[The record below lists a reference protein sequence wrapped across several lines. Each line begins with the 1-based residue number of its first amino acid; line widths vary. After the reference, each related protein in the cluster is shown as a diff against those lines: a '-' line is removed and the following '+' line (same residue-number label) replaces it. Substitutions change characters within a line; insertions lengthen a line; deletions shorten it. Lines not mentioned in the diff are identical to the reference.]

1 MKYILS
7 VLFLFFFFSGFTQIY
22 QEMPQYGYRANRM
35 AFDSTLQIPT
45 VCGVPTLKS
54 VVSVNRK
61 AAIAFDSCNNKFYS
75 YNPKTLTW
83 SEVSGGGNPTF
94 QNVIDNGNLITKND
108 TIKFNEQTR
117 LNFTGKA
124 SGNQTY
130 SLLDIYNGNTGGI
143 IDMKQFSN
151 PLQQIFFSPNFTYL
165 NNDDISISTSTG
177 LNIINGDINM
187 VDDNKINFLNTSG
200 AYYNSLISDA
210 NNDVSDKLHH
220 LPNLYQVYDDT
231 LATTADIRN
240 STIDTA
246 NKWVNNIYRT
256 SGVDSIYYTIG
267 STTYAIKDSAGGGS
281 SQNGR
286 FGNDTA
292 TVVMAKVHNNSGS
305 TLTNGKVVFLAT
317 SGTNSD
323 APSVRLANNK
333 ADSTSANTFGFVS
346 GSIAN
351 NDTGWVILS
360 GKIEK
365 LNTSAYSNGDI
376 IYLDS
381 VSGNW
386 TKTKPVAP
394 YHMVYLGVVVK
405 SNAGNGSIFV
415 KCQNGYELDEIHDVQ
430 ITSKQNNQVLAYSDT
445 QKVWK
450 NRNIYS
456 IVDTTNLIATKTNV
470 AAKVNISDTS
480 TMLTPYIRLAGTGL
494 TKSSQTLSN
503 NLSTGVA
510 GGQSVVGGTA
520 ASENLTLSSTTNA
533 TKGKI
538 LFGTSAYDEVN
549 NRLGIGTASPATTVN
564 VIGSTG
570 YNALRIGDG
579 TGYINQQYN
588 RGATGSWLTQTTTA
602 STGIMF
608 EYSHATNPG
617 FNFLVPGIVAMG
629 LGMDNAGMFMSNT
642 TSSYPGTTLM
652 KIFNGGNIAIG
663 TSTNAGYKLDV
674 NGTARAVTSIESPI
688 HYGNS
693 TASGTLTLGS
703 TSNATKGKILFGT
716 SAYDEVN
723 NRLGIGLT
731 SPTAQLD
738 VVGTGKI
745 STTDNSYNQQLVI
758 ENKSTGTTAL
768 TGIVLQ
774 YGSSSS
780 LVGQMTYVP
789 SNYIT
794 ASLQN
799 TLLFSSAGQQKLA
812 FVANGSGSG
821 GVAQDMYF
829 STLGTNS
836 TYQMQIKGNTG
847 NVQIGTNTDAGYK
860 FDVNGTA
867 RVQGALNFNPTNT
880 AAGTT
885 GNQTINKASGTV
897 NIAAAGT
904 TVTVTNN
911 LVTASSIVF
920 AVIRTNDATAT
931 IKNVVPASGSF
942 TINLNAATT
951 AETSIGFFVI
961 N

>member
-61 AAIAFDSCNNKFYS
+61 AAVAFDSCNNKFYT

-83 SEVSGGGNPTF
+83 SEVSGGGATPPLQDVLTIGKDYTDDLGNTIRLSDYENISGADTYYPIRFFDNGESLPSLNIIEDMSMSNQKSELKMGNFGNFEATNFTLNTDSLSIKKGYGGTNNELILNYDGLKINKNEAEYTNLNFLNSNNYGNNYDVHLPFQNGSLNDTLYTF
-94 QNVIDNGNLITKND
+94 QNFRTD
-108 TIKFNEQTR
+108 TT
-117 LNFTGKA
+117 
-124 SGNQTY
+124 
-130 SLLDIYNGNTGGI
+130 
-143 IDMKQFSN
+143 
-151 PLQQIFFSPNFTYL
+151 
-165 NNDDISISTSTG
+165 
-177 LNIINGDINM
+177 
-187 VDDNKINFLNTSG
+187 
-200 AYYNSLISDA
+200 
-210 NNDVSDKLHH
+210 
-220 LPNLYQVYDDT
+220 
-231 LATTADIRN
+231 
-240 STIDTA
+240 
-246 NKWVNNIYRT
+246 NKWVNDVTRKN
-256 SGVDSIYYTIG
+256 
-267 STTYAIKDSAGGGS
+267 
-281 SQNGR
+281 
-286 FGNDTA
+286 
-292 TVVMAKVHNNSGS
+292 
-305 TLTNGKVVFLAT
+305 
-317 SGTNSD
+317 
-323 APSVRLANNK
+323 
-333 ADSTSANTFGFVS
+333 DSTIT
-346 GSIAN
+346 IY
-351 NDTGWVILS
+351 
-360 GKIEK
+360 K
-365 LNTSAYSNGDI
+365 NTSATDITISSVSNAKRLTTNVYNASGATIAKGSVVYINGRHSSNLPTILKAQANDENNSYKTFAIVENDIADNSAGVVIQAGNIGNLNLPTSSYTDGDI
-376 IYLDS
+376 VYLS
-381 VSGNW
+381 PTIAGGI
-386 TKTKPVAP
+386 TITKPLAP
-394 YHMVYLGVVVK
+394 LHICKIGSVTRAHPTL
-405 SNAGNGSIFV
+405 GSIEI
-415 KCQNGYELDEIHDVQ
+415 KIENGWQLDELSDVQ
-430 ITSKQNNQVLAYSDT
+430 IPAVPNDSTLLQFSRVDSLWHSVSVNNAIGTKYIKPSDT
-445 QKVWK
+445 
-450 NRNIYS
+450 
-456 IVDTTNLIATKTNV
+456 A
-470 AAKVNISDTS
+470 

-617 FNFLVPGIVAMG
+617 FNFLVPGLVAMG

-663 TSTNAGYKLDV
+663 TSSNAGYKL
-674 NGTARAVTSIESPI
+674 
-688 HYGNS
+688 
-693 TASGTLTLGS
+693 
-703 TSNATKGKILFGT
+703 
-716 SAYDEVN
+716 
-723 NRLGIGLT
+723 
-731 SPTAQLD
+731 
-738 VVGTGKI
+738 
-745 STTDNSYNQQLVI
+745 
-758 ENKSTGTTAL
+758 
-768 TGIVLQ
+768 
-774 YGSSSS
+774 
-780 LVGQMTYVP
+780 
-789 SNYIT
+789 
-794 ASLQN
+794 
-799 TLLFSSAGQQKLA
+799 
-812 FVANGSGSG
+812 
-821 GVAQDMYF
+821 
-829 STLGTNS
+829 
-836 TYQMQIKGNTG
+836 
-847 NVQIGTNTDAGYK
+847 
-860 FDVNGTA
+860 DVNGTA

-911 LVTASSIVF
+911 LVTTSSIVF

>member
-1 MKYILS
+1 MAMYNKIIT
-7 VLFLFFFFSGFTQIY
+7 FLMLTFIVSISFAQQYTPMTAAGY
-22 QEMPQYGYRANRM
+22 QYKRAKV
-35 AFDSTLQIPT
+35 DSTLHIPSF
-45 VCGVPTLKS
+45 CGVP
-54 VVSVNRK
+54 
-61 AAIAFDSCNNKFYS
+61 
-75 YNPKTLTW
+75 
-83 SEVSGGGNPTF
+83 
-94 QNVIDNGNLITKND
+94 NL
-108 TIKFNEQTR
+108 
-117 LNFTGKA
+117 
-124 SGNQTY
+124 
-130 SLLDIYNGNTGGI
+130 
-143 IDMKQFSN
+143 
-151 PLQQIFFSPNFTYL
+151 
-165 NNDDISISTSTG
+165 
-177 LNIINGDINM
+177 
-187 VDDNKINFLNTSG
+187 
-200 AYYNSLISDA
+200 
-210 NNDVSDKLHH
+210 
-220 LPNLYQVYDDT
+220 
-231 LATTADIRN
+231 RN
-240 STIDTA
+240 STAIQGALAMDTCGNKLYQWTHAAGWSTISTNAIDSLKRSNDSIFARKSGVWIFQYKDSTGSAPSIPILQQVLTAGNSSNIGNYNLTLQESQDAGEGLKVFNSYNLDKPWIKSELYIGNTNIEPYFNFGWDGPSADISTNSVEIKPSGIMFNSESYGYYHLNVKGKTHNSPYELIFPLPQDIGSEVDTVATLRDIRTNTIDTS

-292 TVVMAKVHNNSGS
+292 TIVMAKVHNNSGS

-470 AAKVNISDTS
+470 AAKINISDTAS
-480 TMLTPYIRLAGTGL
+480 MLTPYLRSNTASATYLAKSDSTTYYTKYRSDTSRTNIYNALNGKQNTLTFSTGL
-494 TKSSQTLSN
+494 TNSANTITN
-503 NLSTGVA
+503 NLSTGVS

-520 ASENLTLSSTTNA
+520 ASNNLTLSSTTNA
-533 TKGKI
+533 TKGNII
-538 LFGTSAYDEVN
+538 LGTTNYFENTN
-549 NRLGIGTASPATTVN
+549 NLA
-564 VIGSTG
+564 IGS
-570 YNALRIGDG
+570 
-579 TGYINQQYN
+579 
-588 RGATGSWLTQTTTA
+588 
-602 STGIMF
+602 
-608 EYSHATNPG
+608 
-617 FNFLVPGIVAMG
+617 
-629 LGMDNAGMFMSNT
+629 
-642 TSSYPGTTLM
+642 
-652 KIFNGGNIAIG
+652 
-663 TSTNAGYKLDV
+663 
-674 NGTARAVTSIESPI
+674 
-688 HYGNS
+688 
-693 TASGTLTLGS
+693 
-703 TSNATKGKILFGT
+703 
-716 SAYDEVN
+716 
-723 NRLGIGLT
+723 
-731 SPTAQLD
+731 
-738 VVGTGKI
+738 
-745 STTDNSYNQQLVI
+745 
-758 ENKSTGTTAL
+758 
-768 TGIVLQ
+768 
-774 YGSSSS
+774 
-780 LVGQMTYVP
+780 
-789 SNYIT
+789 
-794 ASLQN
+794 
-799 TLLFSSAGQQKLA
+799 
-812 FVANGSGSG
+812 
-821 GVAQDMYF
+821 
-829 STLGTNS
+829 
-836 TYQMQIKGNTG
+836 
-847 NVQIGTNTDAGYK
+847 NTDAGFK
-860 FDVNGTA
+860 LDVNGTA
-867 RVQGALNFNPTNT
+867 RVQGDITSTSAVKATTSSATTQFSLITPVTTNYPRGRIQVGQSASDGNVGIYFNPLYSSAGVQKPVFFALATNYNIADATEMTGSFFLNTSVFNCGTAKADGTLSGGVPITFSPAGSEAIRFNTNGNIQFPATNT
-880 AAGTT
+880 ATGTT
-885 GNQTINKASGTV
+885 GNQTINKTSGTV

-911 LVTASSIVF
+911 LVTTSSIVF